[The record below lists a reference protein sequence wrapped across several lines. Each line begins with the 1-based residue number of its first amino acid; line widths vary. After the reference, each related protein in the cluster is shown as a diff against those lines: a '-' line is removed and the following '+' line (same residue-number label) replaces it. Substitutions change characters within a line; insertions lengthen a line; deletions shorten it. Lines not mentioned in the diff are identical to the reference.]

1 MARLLLDACP
11 TDRSIGRRKGDMNP
25 THSLAAAALLL
36 ALAAPAAVLAQSGTK
51 KPTTA
56 AAPAKKLYCWNEDGR
71 KVCGDALPAHA
82 VDSARTEISAR
93 SGLPTGQVDRALT
106 GEERVAAEQAAR
118 EARSAAMAED
128 ARKRRDRA
136 MAESYATEQDLRN
149 SFQERIVLLDET
161 VKASQFGIEGRR
173 QALLSLLRKAGE
185 AELSSKPVGKTLAE
199 NIRGQHDELLHQQ
212 EVLKQ
217 QVLERSLAD
226 QDLSA
231 ALERYH
237 ALKAKNPGG

>member
-1 MARLLLDACP
+1 
-11 TDRSIGRRKGDMNP
+11 MNP
-25 THSLAAAALLL
+25 THSLIAGALLL
-36 ALAAPAAVLAQSGTK
+36 ALAASAGNAFADTKPA
-51 KPTTA
+51 
-56 AAPAKKLYCWNEDGR
+56 AKKLYCWNEDGR

-82 VDSARTEISAR
+82 VDSARTEISAK

-106 GEERVAAEQAAR
+106 GEERIAAEQAAR
-118 EARSAAMAED
+118 EARSAALAAES
-128 ARKRRDRA
+128 RKLRDRA

-212 EVLKQ
+212 DVLKQ

-237 ALKAKNPGG
+237 TLKAKTPGS

>member
-1 MARLLLDACP
+1 
-11 TDRSIGRRKGDMNP
+11 MNA
-25 THSLAAAALLL
+25 TQSLIAGALLL
-36 ALAAPAAVLAQSGTK
+36 ALASPFAALAQSNAK
-51 KPTTA
+51 KPNA
-56 AAPAKKLYCWNEDGR
+56 QAQASKKLYCWNEDGR

-82 VDSARTEISAR
+82 VDSARTEISAK
-93 SGLPTGQVDRALT
+93 SGMATARVDRALT
-106 GEERVAAEQAAR
+106 GEERAAAEQAAR
-118 EARSAAMAED
+118 EARSAALAVE
-128 ARKRRDRA
+128 AAKRRDRA

-161 VKASQFGIEGRR
+161 VKASQFGIAGRR

-185 AELSSKPVGKTLAE
+185 AELSGKPVGKTLAE

-212 EVLKQ
+212 DVLKQ

-226 QDLSA
+226 QDLTA

-237 ALKAKNPGG
+237 ALKSRAPGGG